1 MIDYLKGEIVELS
14 PAHAVVEVNGTGY
27 SVQISLITYS
37 ELTVASS
44 SKLYIYEA
52 IREDAI
58 TLYGFIG
65 QQERA
70 LFLLLISV
78 SGVGVNTA
86 RVILSSLSSAEL
98 QTAILSGNVN
108 VLKSVKGIGGK
119 TAERII
125 IDLRDK
131 VSRIEVSDSK
141 GSVLDN
147 SLKTE
152 AVAALVMLGFAQIPA
167 QRAVGR
173 VLEKEMNLKVEQVIK
188 LALKLL

>member
-1 MIDYLKGEIVELS
+1 MIDYLKGDIVELS
-14 PAHAVVEVNGTGY
+14 PAHTVIEVNGIGY

-37 ELTVASS
+37 ELTKAGI

-58 TLYGFIG
+58 TLYGFMSP
-65 QQERA
+65 QERA

-98 QTAILSGNVN
+98 QGAILSGNVN

-141 GSVLDN
+141 GAILDN

-152 AVAALVMLGFAQIPA
+152 AVSALVMLGFAQMPA
-167 QRAVGR
+167 QKAVNR
-173 VLEKEMNLKVEQVIK
+173 VLEKDMNLKVEQVIK